1 MKYEKIFRELDED
14 LKIKTHFIPTQEELD
29 EMLDILIIKKDKEKI
44 WRLAFTFSDLDLNFD
59 KFIYYYIKEKDSW
72 YLSELFYVI
81 TDQNFDDKKIYEYV
95 NKNYNDCLDTFI
107 QAIKDYYGMDYEG
120 YKE

>member
-1 MKYEKIFRELDED
+1 MRSDMGKDMEKDMGKDMGKDMEKDME
-14 LKIKTHFIPTQEELD
+14 
-29 EMLDILIIKKDKEKI
+29 KDKEKI
-44 WRLAFTFSDLDLNFD
+44 WRLAFTFSLLDLNFD

-72 YLSELFYVI
+72 YLYELFSVI
-81 TDQNFDDKKIYEYV
+81 TDEKFDDKKLYEYV
-95 NKNYNDCLDTFI
+95 SKNYNDCLDTFI

>member
-1 MKYEKIFRELDED
+1 MKYEKIFNELDED
-14 LKIKTHFIPTQEELD
+14 LTIKTHFIPTQKELD
-29 EMLDILIIKKDKEKI
+29 EMLDILIKRKDKEKI
-44 WRLAFTFSDLDLNFD
+44 WRLAFTFSLLDLNFD

-72 YLSELFYVI
+72 YLYELFSVI
-81 TDQNFDDKKIYEYV
+81 TDEKFDDKKLYEYV
-95 NKNYNDCLDTFI
+95 SKNYNDCLDTFI

>member
-1 MKYEKIFRELDED
+1 MKYEKIFNELDED
-14 LKIKTHFIPTQEELD
+14 LKIKTHFIPTQKELD
-29 EMLDILIIKKDKEKI
+29 EMLDILIKRKDKEKI
-44 WRLAFTFSDLDLNFD
+44 WRLTFTFSDLDLNFD

-72 YLSELFYVI
+72 YLYELFSVI
-81 TDQNFDDKKIYEYV
+81 TDEKFDDKKLYEYV
-95 NKNYNDCLDTFI
+95 SKNYNDCLDTFI

>member
-1 MKYEKIFRELDED
+1 MKYEKIFNELDED
-14 LKIKTHFIPTQEELD
+14 LTIKTHFIPTQKELD
-29 EMLDILIIKKDKEKI
+29 EMLDILIKRKDKEKI
-44 WRLAFTFSDLDLNFD
+44 WRLTFTFSDLDLNFD

>member
-1 MKYEKIFRELDED
+1 MKYEKIFKELDED
-14 LKIKTHFIPTQEELD
+14 LKIKTHFIPTQKELD
-29 EMLDILIIKKDKEKI
+29 EMLDILIKKKDKEKI
-44 WRLAFTFSDLDLNFD
+44 WRLAFTFSNLDLNFD

-72 YLSELFYVI
+72 YLYELFSVI
-81 TDQNFDDKKIYEYV
+81 TDEKFDDKKLYEYV
-95 NKNYNDCLDTFI
+95 CKNYNDCLDTFI

>member
-1 MKYEKIFRELDED
+1 MKYEKIFNELDED
-14 LKIKTHFIPTQEELD
+14 LTIKTHFIPTQKELD
-29 EMLDILIIKKDKEKI
+29 EMLDILIKRKDKEKI
-44 WRLAFTFSDLDLNFD
+44 WRLTFTFSDLDLNFD

-72 YLSELFYVI
+72 YLYELFSVI
-81 TDQNFDDKKIYEYV
+81 TDEKFDDKKIYEYV
-95 NKNYNDCLDTFI
+95 SKNYNDCLDTFI

>member
-1 MKYEKIFRELDED
+1 MKYEKIFNELDED
-14 LKIKTHFIPTQEELD
+14 LTIKTHFIPTQKELD
-29 EMLDILIIKKDKEKI
+29 EMLDILIKRKDKEKI
-44 WRLAFTFSDLDLNFD
+44 WRLVFTFSFLDLNFD

-72 YLSELFYVI
+72 YLYELFSVI
-81 TDQNFDDKKIYEYV
+81 TDEKFDDKKLYEYV
-95 NKNYNDCLDTFI
+95 SKNYNDCLDTFI

>member
-1 MKYEKIFRELDED
+1 MKYEKIFKELDED
-14 LKIKTHFIPTQEELD
+14 LKIKTHFIPTQKELD
-29 EMLDILIIKKDKEKI
+29 EMLDILIRKNDKEKI
-44 WRLAFTFSDLDLNFD
+44 WRLVFTFSLLDLNFD

-72 YLSELFYVI
+72 YLYELFSVI
-81 TDQNFDDKKIYEYV
+81 TDEKFDDKKLYEYV
-95 NKNYNDCLDTFI
+95 SKNYNDCLDTFI